1 MYFSFLA
8 IDIAG
13 STIIK
18 HGAIPENIT
27 TTFNNYHSFIKSLV
41 KENDGVVVAIS
52 GDGVMAQFDS
62 PDQAVSCACEIQEG
76 MKEFNEKQNKL
87 EWPVRLRIGISA
99 GEIDKSTVTGHDADF
114 LLDAAGTLQK
124 YGIPGNV
131 HIAWE
136 AYQDLKKYRN
146 FFRYFKYSEVLKT
159 DTYINKPMPHWSPDI
174 VGNAGAVHY
183 NRGYELLDKKN
194 YAEAEKEF
202 RIALKEADK
211 ENNLKLISS
220 CLHGLGY
227 ALGRQRKN
235 KEKIPYTL
243 RQIKIEKQL
252 GNEKKLYISYR
263 NIFYAYK
270 WHARNMERE
279 QKFNEALKYYKKA
292 LKAAETVNDEYLI
305 KQATVD
311 LKDLESYFEEKKSK
325 AKGKKEVK
333 S

>member
-1 MYFSFLA
+1 MRFSFLS
-8 IDIAG
+8 IDIAS
-13 STIIK
+13 STVIK
-18 HGAIPENIT
+18 HGATPAKIT

-41 KENDGVVVAIS
+41 KENAGVVVAIS
-52 GDGVMAQFDS
+52 GDGVMAQFDT
-62 PDQAVSCACEIQEG
+62 PDQAVSCAFEIQG
-76 MKEFNEKQNKL
+76 GVKEFNEKQNEL
-87 EWPVRLRIGISA
+87 DFPLRLRIGIST
-99 GEIDKSTVTGHDADF
+99 GEIDKSAVTGQDADP

-124 YGIPGNV
+124 HGVPGNV
-131 HIAWE
+131 NISWE
-136 AYQDLKKYRN
+136 TYQELKKYRN

-159 DTYINKPMPHWSPDI
+159 DTYVNKPMPRWSPDI
-174 VGNAGAVHY
+174 VGNVSAIHY
-183 NRGYELLDKKN
+183 NRGYELLNEEN

-202 RIALKEADK
+202 HIALEEADK
-211 ENNLKLISS
+211 TNNLRLISS

-227 ALGRQRKN
+227 ALGRQGKN

-270 WHARNMERE
+270 WYARNMERE

-311 LKDLESYFEEKKSK
+311 LKDLEIYLKEK
-325 AKGKKEVK
+325 E
-333 S
+333 

>member
-1 MYFSFLA
+1 MYFSFLS
-8 IDIAG
+8 IDIAS

-18 HGAIPENIT
+18 HGATPANIT
-27 TTFNNYHSFIKSLV
+27 TTFSNYHSFAKNLI
-41 KENDGVVVAIS
+41 KENAGVIVAIS
-52 GDGVMAQFDS
+52 GDGIMAQFDS
-62 PDQAVSCACEIQEG
+62 PDQAVSCAFEIQG
-76 MKEFNEKQNKL
+76 GVKEFNEKQNNL
-87 EWPVRLRIGISA
+87 EFPLRLRIGIST
-99 GEIDKSTVTGHDADF
+99 GEIDKSAVTGQDADL

-124 YGIPGNV
+124 QGIPGNV
-131 HIAWE
+131 HISWE
-136 AYQDLKKYRN
+136 TYKDLKKYRN
-146 FFRYFKYSEVLKT
+146 FFRYSKYSEVLKT
-159 DTYINKPMPHWSPDI
+159 DTYINKPMPRWGPDI
-174 VGNAGAVHY
+174 VGNVSAIHY
-183 NRGYELLDKKN
+183 NRGYELLNEEN

-202 RIALKEADK
+202 HIALEEADK
-211 ENNLKLISS
+211 TNNLRLISS

-270 WHARNMERE
+270 WYARNMERE

-292 LKAAETVNDEYLI
+292 LKAAETINDEYLI

-311 LKDLESYFEEKKSK
+311 LKDLEAYF
-325 AKGKKEVK
+325 KGKK
-333 S
+333 